1 MVKIIA
7 GEIVQD
13 DDPRVQQLKNQQ
25 QRNNRP
31 LPNTWNRGGDGGNA
45 HSAQRQPQ
53 QQQLSPLDAVNDKL
67 RQFGINDLN
76 FQGHVI
82 EPVFIVAAVLC
93 LVFYGIP
100 GVLIVAVIWYVSRQ
114 R

>member
-31 LPNTWNRGGDGGNA
+31 LPNTWNRGGDGSNA
-45 HSAQRQPQ
+45 HSAQRQP
-53 QQQLSPLDAVNDKL
+53 QQLSPLDAVNDKL

-82 EPVFIVAAVLC
+82 EPVFMVAAVLC

>member
-31 LPNTWNRGGDGGNA
+31 LPNTWNRGGDEGNA
-45 HSAQRQPQ
+45 HSAPQQR
-53 QQQLSPLDAVNDKL
+53 QQQLQPFDAVNDKL

-82 EPVFIVAAVLC
+82 EPVFMVAAVLC
-93 LVFYGIP
+93 LVFYGVP
-100 GVLIVAVIWYVSRQ
+100 GLLVVAVIWYVSRQ
-114 R
+114 A